1 MLRGLG
7 RQVSQRF
14 VAASAGRSAGDLFG
28 LRSFLRRLCAAF
40 GWKYVTILA
49 SEYGVNQGTGLR
61 LAGAARSYYL
71 LDSVGMSSADYG
83 HLSGFSHIPWQ
94 LKSVF
99 GLLSDTVAL
108 GGLQGHEHLEG
119 GDDAVTGGSHV
130 GTDDMP
136 GGFATEHPTIGLHHG
151 LHVAVANLGAGE
163 LQPGIAQRQFQ
174 AEIGHLGAHHPRIGL
189 AARQPV
195 RGDDIQQLVTID

>member
-40 GWKYVTILA
+40 GWKYVAILA

-108 GGLQGHEHLEG
+108 GGLHRTPYLLIAGAVGVTANTLLAVLP
-119 GDDAVTGGSHV
+119 GDTMSY
-130 GTDDMP
+130 
-136 GGFATEHPTIGLHHG
+136 
-151 LHVAVANLGAGE
+151 
-163 LQPGIAQRQFQ
+163 
-174 AEIGHLGAHHPRIGL
+174 GL
-189 AARQPV
+189 AALLFLCLLYTSPSPR
-195 RGDDIQQLVTID
+195 D

>member
-40 GWKYVTILA
+40 GWKYVAILA

-108 GGLQGHEHLEG
+108 GGLHRTPCVCQRRMCSGGCRLEG
-119 GDDAVTGGSHV
+119 VARSSPVALTFYQLEVAFHLQQHAVGDARRRRTS
-130 GTDDMP
+130 
-136 GGFATEHPTIGLHHG
+136 
-151 LHVAVANLGAGE
+151 
-163 LQPGIAQRQFQ
+163 R
-174 AEIGHLGAHHPRIGL
+174 PR
-189 AARQPV
+189 V
-195 RGDDIQQLVTID
+195 H